1 MQSTFRPKVDQL
13 LLVSFLCIFW
23 GYICIYIYVY
33 VYIYIYVCMYVCVEI
48 CFIISSIFNT
58 ICFKSIYGMIRL
70 PILAAWKE
78 FNDLMLALI
87 TGNRW
92 KEAFNIFADMRSAW
106 TPRLRSAQN
115 RVPADLQK

>member
-1 MQSTFRPKVDQL
+1 
-13 LLVSFLCIFW
+13 
-23 GYICIYIYVY
+23 
-33 VYIYIYVCMYVCVEI
+33 
-48 CFIISSIFNT
+48 
-58 ICFKSIYGMIRL
+58 MIRL

-115 RVPADLQK
+115 RVPAELQKWENGWKMMEHGDLMGYHRDISMVISWIPSGKHHPHNLNIIPIVMGS